1 MIYKIMCYSN
11 NMIEWAGHTVRMDDS
26 HIPKAVMEECF
37 RGKRTMGQPRCRWED
52 AVWIN
57 ATETELENSSNEER
71 RLEEEDRG
79 DHGLKT
85 G

>member
-1 MIYKIMCYSN
+1 MTC
-11 NMIEWAGHTVRMDDS
+11 
-26 HIPKAVMEECF
+26 IPKAVMEECF
-37 RGKRTMGQPRCRWED
+37 RGKRTMGKPRYRWED

-57 ATETELENSSNEER
+57 SMDTELESSNNEER
-71 RLEEEDRG
+71 RLEEKDRG